1 MPDKAPLEQDSDQ
14 YEEDRKAYDELQD
27 QKTRYLD
34 NQQKRVGKVLDD
46 RQDRGNRVHGSFAP
60 FIIAKSREDAE
71 ALTGRRALVARFTD
85 LTKFIGD
92 NDEDFEIHQEL
103 TAGFRQMQVPIAE
116 SSKGSLNL
124 DDVKEAISTFFPNP
138 GGILPVI
145 WFFVGGRWCQIVA
158 VNVPP
163 VGKITRIEVIQT
175 AVMLP
180 GANALIYISERGYIN
195 GVFGITGLIADYDNQ
210 IFSAGAFAVTTAGIV
225 YDRLTPPDIPYIN
238 HDDEPSGIAG
248 ALAQNAGFKNGKL
261 WVLLA
266 VLGLAPPANPL
277 RVKITTKEAI

>member
-27 QKTRYLD
+27 EKTRYLN

-46 RQDRGNRVHGSFAP
+46 RKDRGDRVHGSFAP
-60 FIIAKSREDAE
+60 FIVAKSREDAE

-85 LTKFIGD
+85 LTKYIGD
-92 NDEDFEIHQEL
+92 TDEDFEITQEL
-103 TAGFRQMQVPIAE
+103 VAGFRQMQMPIAQ
-116 SSKGSLNL
+116 SSKGSLNI
-124 DDVKEAISTFFPNP
+124 DDTKEAIGTFNAQTAAPLTP
-138 GGILPVI
+138 I
-145 WFFVGGRWCQIVA
+145 WFLVGGRWCQIVS
-158 VNVPP
+158 VDVPP
-163 VGKITRIEVIQT
+163 VGGITRIEVIQT
-175 AVMLP
+175 AAMMP
-180 GANALIYISERGYIN
+180 GSDANIYISERGFTNTIVGIN
-195 GVFGITGLIADYDNQ
+195 GLLTDYDNRT
-210 IFSAGAFAVTTAGIV
+210 FFAGAFAVVAAGVV

-248 ALAQNAGFKNGKL
+248 ALPQNAGYKNGKL

-266 VLGLAPPANPL
+266 VLTPVPPANPL